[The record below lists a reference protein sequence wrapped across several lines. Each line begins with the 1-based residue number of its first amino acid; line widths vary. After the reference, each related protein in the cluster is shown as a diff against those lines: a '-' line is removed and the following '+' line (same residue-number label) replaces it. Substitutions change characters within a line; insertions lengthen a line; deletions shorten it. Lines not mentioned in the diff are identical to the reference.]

1 MISFSYQITSYSF
14 DSILRYRY
22 YIKILTNTINVFV
35 NMLSRVCVMLER
47 KYVFTFL
54 TEENE
59 HSLVAY
65 IAGKAAAA
73 C

>member
-1 MISFSYQITSYSF
+1 
-14 DSILRYRY
+14 
-22 YIKILTNTINVFV
+22 
-35 NMLSRVCVMLER
+35 MLSRVCVMLER

-73 C
+73 